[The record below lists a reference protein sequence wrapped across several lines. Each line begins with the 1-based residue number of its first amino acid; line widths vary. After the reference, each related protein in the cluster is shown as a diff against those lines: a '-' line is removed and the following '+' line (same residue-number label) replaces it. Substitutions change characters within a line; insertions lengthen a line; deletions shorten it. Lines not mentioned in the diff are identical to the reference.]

1 MRKILF
7 VVSLFLGTLSGMSQE
22 KVMNILKTDGTT
34 AQTRVADLKQISFLT
49 VNEGGQGL
57 ILRTLGGEMAAVLF
71 ETNPVVTV
79 SSGKLNIKPSSES
92 TISYEIT
99 DIAEIVFGDVSEATA
114 ISKPE
119 SFAFVLQDAG
129 ALLRDIP
136 KDVKPLVFSLD
147 GRRMPT
153 PPISNGELRLNRATL
168 GTGVFIVKVGTF
180 TTKIRL

>member
-22 KVMNILKTDGTT
+22 KVMNILKTDGTR

-49 VNEGGQGL
+49 VDEGGQGL

-147 GRRMPT
+147 GRRMPI